1 MEATLRIQPEAE
13 CKRVYGTMYM
23 PEHLCAKNG
32 TKVSAIMYQ
41 TLRLILCCINNIN
54 LIYVVF
60 FQFLNSCTIESMSG

>member
-1 MEATLRIQPEAE
+1 MEATLRIQPEDE

-41 TLRLILCCINNIN
+41 LTTINIM
-54 LIYVVF
+54 LY
-60 FQFLNSCTIESMSG
+60 